1 MRDKK
6 DPKHEDGSIIQEIE
20 SQLEDIL
27 KQKKDDVEKELQ
39 ENIRREQEEAKKR
52 LATIDEEMAQ
62 EKDALVSFQQF
73 FTEYDTGRIELKQKI
88 KTHLDRVV
96 DFQREIGS
104 KTAMTLD
111 ELNKVNEVNQQ
122 LEVLV
127 RETQEKAESMKADLE
142 SRFGIKASVPVEEEA
157 SVKSHLESELDRL
170 NKIKELLDSGESL
183 EISAEKEVTKAS
195 FARQTAQERAA
206 AAELA
211 QAEEQFESEAAD
223 AEQMPE
229 GEQVDVDTETAPVEG
244 EEVPEGETAAAEG
257 VEGEVPEGEQV
268 EGPADGQDQAE
279 GMEIGTVGSD
289 EEVPDRETEIIPFD
303 AEAKEVEGQEG
314 EEAAAEQ
321 TEEAVT
327 NEMPTEGE
335 TPEEGP
341 TVEFVEEAAEADA
354 AEKTS
359 ANDAGIQGLQAE
371 GDDLKLLDTLNQY
384 RETEGTKGEGEVSF
398 FKNEDKQTLDG
409 EYIIAAIGSSVDEGK
424 KLYVKLT
431 ETESP
436 KDQFF
441 VKQEI
446 IRHQEAVRKLM
457 LSCLRMCEKNPDF
470 LPEFT
475 QDVLS
480 VDAFKNILE
489 KVSMENW
496 SNQEDF
502 TSFDEFARGI
512 KDEFYAK
519 ITPPAEYLQSIISE
533 LKIQTG

>member
-1 MRDKK
+1 MSNKK

-27 KQKKDDVEKELQ
+27 KQKKEDVEKELQ

-257 VEGEVPEGEQV
+257 VEVEVPEGEQV